1 MTASV
6 QRAVLAWAP
15 SGWRAL
21 PWRDT
26 RDPWAVLVSELMLQ
40 QTQAVRVEPKWREFL
55 GRWPTARAC
64 AAERPTDI
72 VKAWAG
78 LGYNRRALNL
88 HRAATAVVERH
99 DGQIPDTLES
109 LLALPGIGPYTAR
122 AVLTFAFDRDV
133 GIIDTNAARVLA
145 RAIAGRPLRR
155 GEAQRLADAL
165 VPSGR
170 SWEWNQAILDLG
182 ATVCTSRRPRCQ
194 VCPVAEHCSWRGV
207 GPDPVVGSAGS
218 SGRQAP
224 FTGSDRQGRGR
235 LLDALRRGPVT
246 DVADA
251 CGWPDD
257 AERSAR
263 IAGQLVDEGFAA
275 ERAGALELR

>member
-1 MTASV
+1 MTAAV

-15 SGWRAL
+15 AGWRAL

-40 QTQAVRVEPKWREFL
+40 QTQAARVEPKWREFL

-64 AAERPTDI
+64 AADRPTEI

-99 DGQIPDTLES
+99 DGQIPDDLEA

-122 AVLTFAFDRDV
+122 AVLTFAFGRDV
-133 GIIDTNAARVLA
+133 GILDTNAARVMA
-145 RAIAGRPLRR
+145 RAVAGRKLRR
-155 GEAQRLADAL
+155 GEAQRLADTL

-182 ATVCTSRRPRCQ
+182 ATVCTARRPRCE
-194 VCPVAEHCSWRGV
+194 VCPVGRHCSWRGV
-207 GPDPVVGSAGS
+207 GPDPAVGSAGS
-218 SGRQAP
+218 STRQSA

-246 DVADA
+246 DVASA

-257 AERSAR
+257 TERSAR
-263 IAGQLVDEGFAA
+263 IAAQLVDEGFAA
-275 ERAGALELR
+275 ERAGAFELV